1 MNTNRNFAGRRQ
13 AGAPHVSDIEIARR
27 AVANAIDQSR
37 KQHRQVRTSN
47 DPQYKVE
54 ETNATLGRLTRGR
67 AAVQNFRQV
76 ALNTLREL
84 NEAHEAQIGHWRTL
98 LTIATSE
105 RDARPNIAQQLDN
118 FDQEFN
124 AILLPQQP
132 AAQVNQERQAAGQRE
147 AQVQAQQQQVARREE
162 EENQALNEGLDRIA
176 LAEQNFIAN
185 ADLALPDYDEQLM
198 D

>member
-37 KQHRQVRTSN
+37 KQHRQVRTST

-54 ETNATLGRLTRGR
+54 EANATIGRLTRGR

-98 LTIATSE
+98 LTIATRE
-105 RDARPNIAQQLDN
+105 QDARQIIVQQVDN
-118 FDQEFN
+118 FDQEFD
-124 AILLPQQP
+124 AILPPRQP
-132 AAQVNQERQAAGQRE
+132 AGQVNQERQAERQQA
-147 AQVQAQQQQVARREE
+147 AQARAQQQQAARREE
-162 EENQALNEGLDRIA
+162 EANQALDEGLERIA
-176 LAEQNFIAN
+176 LAERNFVVN

-198 D
+198 N

>member
-37 KQHRQVRTSN
+37 KQHRQVRTST

-54 ETNATLGRLTRGR
+54 EANATIGRLTRGR

-105 RDARPNIAQQLDN
+105 RDARPIIAQQLDN

-124 AILLPQQP
+124 AILPPQQP
-132 AAQVNQERQAAGQRE
+132 AGQANQERQAERQQA
-147 AQVQAQQQQVARREE
+147 AQARAQQQQAAQRQEQ
-162 EENQALNEGLDRIA
+162 ENQALNDDLDRIA
-176 LAEQNFIAN
+176 LAEQNFVAN